1 MIGVHG
7 AGMTHVLALPPYG
20 VVLEV
25 VPSRKHIPN
34 KCPNDQVLTTKCGY
48 TMFGVSQPGTA
59 SGLGVR
65 DD

>member
-1 MIGVHG
+1 
-7 AGMTHVLALPPYG
+7 MTHVLALPPYG